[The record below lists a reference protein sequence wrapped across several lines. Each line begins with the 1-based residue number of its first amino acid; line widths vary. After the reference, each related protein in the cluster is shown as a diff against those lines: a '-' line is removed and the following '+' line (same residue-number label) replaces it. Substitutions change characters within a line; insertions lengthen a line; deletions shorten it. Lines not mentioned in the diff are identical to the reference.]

1 MPRTCASSSCPVG
14 ALIPAAQRMWQTTGT
29 SWASATSPRPYN
41 VVFAVELVLLA
52 ADDSISDDATCTR
65 KPAFYAHVLELL
77 SPLLQDDGFSHS
89 NWVTNLS
96 NTSSLLYHCFMSY
109 ADAYGT
115 TETGEAVVN
124 WCGASSPS

>member
-1 MPRTCASSSCPVG
+1 
-14 ALIPAAQRMWQTTGT
+14 
-29 SWASATSPRPYN
+29 
-41 VVFAVELVLLA
+41 
-52 ADDSISDDATCTR
+52 
-65 KPAFYAHVLELL
+65 VLELL
-77 SPLLQDDGFSHS
+77 APLLQDDGFSHT

-124 WCGASSPS
+124 WCGASSVARLPRADFLAGNFHARD